1 MTSETN
7 IQTRSLPESKPDRYF
22 YIAWILWTTFCI
34 PIAYFIVMI
43 LLLIVERF
51 IGDYIY
57 VNGVKHITED
67 YLAVYF
73 LAPMMGLVTGAVQYG
88 LLRRILPRM
97 GWWVPAT
104 TGGWLLGM
112 ALVAAFIRLQWMAP
126 AQLNLTFILMAL
138 SIGLA
143 QWLVLR
149 RRLPRA
155 GWWILASLLGWGLVA
170 LVNRG
175 NSIDQYGLLVLGFF
189 PACATAVG
197 LAWLTKQTH
206 PADGQGGSSSQ
217 EL

>member
-1 MTSETN
+1 MTRETD
-7 IQTRSLPESKPDRYF
+7 IQTLSFPKSKPDWYF

-34 PIAYFIVMI
+34 PIAYFIIMVILMI
-43 LLLIVERF
+43 ITLL

-57 VNGVKHITED
+57 VNGVRHITED

-73 LAPMMGLVTGAVQYG
+73 LAPVMGLVTGAVQYG

-97 GWWVPAT
+97 GWWVLAT
-104 TGGWLLGM
+104 AGGWLLGM
-112 ALVAAFIRLQWMAP
+112 SLIAAFIRLQWMVS
-126 AQLNLTFILMAL
+126 AQLDLTFILVAL

-170 LVNRG
+170 LANRG

-189 PACATAVG
+189 PGCATAAALFLLMRQV
-197 LAWLTKQTH
+197 Q
-206 PADGQGGSSSQ
+206 QG
-217 EL
+217 E